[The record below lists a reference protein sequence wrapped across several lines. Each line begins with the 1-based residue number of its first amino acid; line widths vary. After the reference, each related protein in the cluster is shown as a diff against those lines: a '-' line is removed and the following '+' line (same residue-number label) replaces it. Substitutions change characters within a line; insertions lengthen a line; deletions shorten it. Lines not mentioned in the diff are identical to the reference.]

1 MTEGL
6 RSVQEVPAP
15 YRCLFSAYPFF
26 NRIQS
31 SVMDDVLHSDT
42 PVVVSAPTGS
52 GKTAVLELALVRLLN
67 ASRTDGDEQGPR
79 ARAVYVSP
87 LKALCRERLCEW
99 RAKLSSVG
107 VHCAEYTGD
116 TDDDHDREALLGA
129 QLLLTTPEKW
139 DGCTR
144 RWPEAVRPDLVLVD
158 EMQTVSEADRGA
170 VLEAVLTRTK
180 LLRRRDRLRI
190 VGVCGCVENARDL
203 AAWLGPDA
211 KHYSFPASARPV
223 PLRRVVLGYPCSSN
237 TSDFRFDMALSYKL
251 AAVINAHSAGKPA
264 LVFCSTRKGAVQAA
278 TVLASSLGPI
288 RRPAFSK
295 ELLATAAAIR
305 DAKLRELVQRSG
317 VGWHHAGLEAS
328 DRDALES
335 LFRAGALRALVSTS
349 TLAVGVNLPARL
361 VVVRG
366 TTTYGGRP
374 QPYPELVL
382 EQMVGRA
389 GRPQYDTCGTAVIMT
404 KSSLKSEYE
413 AQCQGLSVLES
424 SLLRAGLAE
433 HLNVELVLGSL
444 PRPDLS
450 GCLAWARETFLHV
463 RLLKN
468 PKHYGFPP
476 GLTRSGA
483 EEALQ
488 GLCREA
494 VEALSAAGLVNV
506 DRDTGCLKPNGA
518 GCLMARQ
525 CISLDTMRRFSELGG
540 KLSLADLL
548 WSLSCCSEF
557 ADVQLRNN
565 EKAALNALNGSRRK
579 PGIRFP
585 MTGRI
590 KTTEMKVNCLLQAML
605 GCMTVADPSLA
616 QDIPRIVVVA
626 LRLARALV
634 SLLVLRSPACG
645 FSALLHAVTLHKCL
659 QARLWEDSLHVARQI
674 EHIGPALS
682 SSLVRSGLTTLEK
695 LANADPRELELI
707 VNRRPPFGSR
717 VVLAARRIP
726 KYELDV
732 KQESCRGDQVTL
744 SLLVQL
750 RPLAEGRAGE
760 SPSLD
765 LAAAHLVIGDVDDR
779 LLFYQRILPSH
790 MAAGWARRIALRRAG
805 SGDTLTIC
813 LVSSKHVGVDVRRNF
828 IPRYASDKITLRSPW
843 IGKAED
849 AAASTVTTVA
859 PSKPKA
865 TASRLSR
872 VASTGKAKNG
882 SDMLPCSDIP
892 EPPTVGNEQ
901 PSTNDG
907 RAADAWDL
915 QYDDAELW
923 HSLAGS
929 DASVGSNL
937 PSPGW
942 NPTEPAETEE
952 RADDLSLAGARR
964 HDSATDATCPARV
977 AAQHADTAADQWK
990 SAADDLDAVVAEL
1003 ARRYFPH
1010 LLPL

>member
-1 MTEGL
+1 MARLARSSLPRQVPPAATHQERGAQLDTAARWQLGPVGAAMPAQPVVMEEGL

-31 SVMDDVLHSDT
+31 RVMDDVLHSDA

-52 GKTAVLELALVRLLN
+52 GKTAVLELALVRLL
-67 ASRTDGDEQGPR
+67 SRTGGER
-79 ARAVYVSP
+79 AARAVYVSP

-107 VHCAEYTGD
+107 VRCAEYTGD
-116 TDDDHDREALLGA
+116 TDDDRDALLGA

-139 DGCTR
+139 DGCSR
-144 RWPEAVRPDLVLVD
+144 RWPEAIRPDLVLVD

-170 VLEAVLTRTK
+170 VLEAVLTRAK
-180 LLRRRDRLRI
+180 LRRLRI
-190 VGVCGCVENARDL
+190 VGVCGCVANAADL

-223 PLRRVVLGYPCSSN
+223 PLRRVVLGYPCGGGG
-237 TSDFRFDMALSYKL
+237 DFRFDMALSYKL
-251 AAVINAHSAGKPA
+251 AAVLSAHSAGKPA

-278 TVLASSLGPI
+278 TVLASSLGPV
-288 RRPAFSK
+288 RRGSAE
-295 ELLATAAAIR
+295 ELLAIR
-305 DAKLRELVQRSG
+305 DAKLRELVQRSA

-328 DRDALES
+328 DRAALES

-349 TLAVGVNLPARL
+349 TLAAGVNLPARL

-366 TTTYGGRP
+366 TTTYGG
-374 QPYPELVL
+374 QPYPDLVL

-404 KSSLKSEYE
+404 KSSLKAAYE
-413 AQCQGLSVLES
+413 APCPGVLES

-433 HLNVELVLGSL
+433 HLNAELVLGSL

-463 RLLKN
+463 RLLEN
-468 PKHYGFPP
+468 PEHYGFPP
-476 GLTRSGA
+476 GLSRSGG
-483 EEALQ
+483 EEALH
-488 GLCREA
+488 GLCQEA
-494 VEALSAAGLVNV
+494 IEALSAAGLVNV
-506 DRDTGCLKPNGA
+506 DRDTSCLRPNSA

-525 CISLDTMRRFSELGG
+525 CISLATMRRFSELGG
-540 KLSLADLL
+540 KLSIADLL

-605 GCMTVADPSLA
+605 GCMAVVDSSLA

-659 QARLWEDSLHVARQI
+659 QARLWEDSPHVARQV

-682 SSLVRSGLTTLEK
+682 SSLVRAGLTSLDK
-695 LANADPRELELI
+695 LANANPRELELV

-717 VVLAARRIP
+717 VVLAAGRIP
-726 KYELDV
+726 RYELDV
-732 KQESCRGDQVTL
+732 RQESCRGDQVTL

-750 RPLAEGRAGE
+750 RPLVEGRTRE

-765 LAAAHLVIGDVDDR
+765 LAAAHLVIGDADDR

-805 SGDTLTIC
+805 SGDSLAIC

-828 IPRYASDKITLRSPW
+828 TPRYASDKITLRSPW
-843 IGKAED
+843 MGKAED
-849 AAASTVTTVA
+849 SMASNAPPKPTV
-859 PSKPKA
+859 
-865 TASRLSR
+865 SRPSR
-872 VASTGKAKNG
+872 VASTGKARNASVVLPS
-882 SDMLPCSDIP
+882 SDG
-892 EPPTVGNEQ
+892 PPTAGNEC
-901 PSTNDG
+901 PESV
-907 RAADAWDL
+907 
-915 QYDDAELW
+915 AE
-923 HSLAGS
+923 
-929 DASVGSNL
+929 
-937 PSPGW
+937 
-942 NPTEPAETEE
+942 
-952 RADDLSLAGARR
+952 
-964 HDSATDATCPARV
+964 
-977 AAQHADTAADQWK
+977 QHADTADQRK
-990 SAADDLDAVVAEL
+990 SQADDLDAAVAEL

-1010 LLPL
+1010 LIPAGKSA